1 MPPVLPQAELSRRR
15 LVDVVRKLDVVKRK
29 IVEGDIRHL
38 LIFAYILAMEVRR
51 HLIIIVHLTR
61 SGSKSLPLLLIQGLI
76 KELEFIGRTLQD
88 AFGVI
93 SQTDR
98 EEFNSLFV

>member
-51 HLIIIVHLTR
+51 HSGYPRALHLTQ
-61 SGSKSLPLLLIQGLI
+61 SFDLW
-76 KELEFIGRTLQD
+76 
-88 AFGVI
+88 
-93 SQTDR
+93 
-98 EEFNSLFV
+98 SLFLLE